1 MRNYFLVVALLSITL
16 FSCKKDDGLVLGGT
30 PTPMGEIGNTFASSH
45 NIPGLST
52 VSAEVTG
59 FEDGVSIITGT
70 GTLTNPDLV
79 DLVNALAPI
88 FPSKITVNG
97 DEVSVDVSVRFTDKG
112 IASVQPE
119 GDLVIVKY
127 DAKVGDVYTGKVDG
141 KTITNKVVARS
152 TDDDYFW
159 DGFMIKVIEVE
170 STGHVN
176 GNLNKVTYYANHK
189 FGLVGVKLLF
199 DNDNTISASIYSDNI
214 N

>member
-1 MRNYFLVVALLSITL
+1 MRNYLLVVAVLSITL

-30 PTPMGEIGNTFASSH
+30 PTPMGEIGNTFTSSH

-70 GTLTNPDLV
+70 ATLTNPNLV
-79 DLVNALAPI
+79 DLVNALQPI
-88 FPSKITVNG
+88 FPSQVSVDG
-97 DEVSVDVSVRFTDKG
+97 DEVSVELHARFTDKG
-112 IASVQPE
+112 ISSLYNDE
-119 GDLVIVKY
+119 EMILVKY
-127 DAKVGDVYTGKVDG
+127 DAKVGDKYTAKVDG
-141 KTITNKVVARS
+141 KTITNEVVARS
-152 TDDDYFW
+152 TDDDFYW
-159 DGFMIKVIEVE
+159 NGFYIKVIKME
-170 STGHVN
+170 STGHDL
-176 GNLNKVTYYANHK
+176 GGLKTVTYYANHK